1 MTSAV
6 HVYHRSEGRPNYQK
20 KKKRK
25 KKNKEKEK
33 SPRANEM
40 REIRNTGTTVTIG
53 KGRRYSTGKGRE
65 EKLTNAGNTTAQ
77 VRTKTQNTTAHETQ

>member
-1 MTSAV
+1 
-6 HVYHRSEGRPNYQK
+6 
-20 KKKRK
+20 
-25 KKNKEKEK
+25 
-33 SPRANEM
+33 M

-77 VRTKTQNTTAHETQ
+77 VRTKTQNTTAHETQKHC